1 MAANGMVVLFGFF
14 RLLSALSIFFFLSK
28 YIFKPNVI
36 LLAGSCNTITRHVTF
51 CTCYIYIYVGPVMEE
66 KSRRKPNSILN
77 KIAKFNL
84 YFYM

>member
-51 CTCYIYIYVGPVMEE
+51 CTCYIYMWAQLW
-66 KSRRKPNSILN
+66 KRKAGG
-77 KIAKFNL
+77 KKF
-84 YFYM
+84 YFK